1 MSKTYTD
8 YFNKTALTISDSY
21 IDVKTGNNIQIS
33 PKVKE
38 QIEYHSRNHT
48 LNHLLLSAL
57 HCYMHPKTANGNND
71 LILSEIAELK
81 RLIQAGNFSVN
92 PASKPNGPAA
102 YRTDQTD
109 LDMAEVVDVL
119 EAFGG

>member
-8 YFNKTALTISDSY
+8 YFNKTALTISESF

-48 LNHLLLSAL
+48 LNHFILSAL
-57 HCYMHPKTANGNND
+57 HCYMHSKTANGNND

-81 RLIQAGNFSVN
+81 RLMQEGNFSVN
-92 PASKPNGPAA
+92 TDAKQKGPAA
-102 YRTDQTD
+102 YQTDKTD